1 MKNKISKY
9 IYMDLIALGSLIGV
23 IGLLCERVFNSVRKS
38 RCVKIHSKCCGS
50 EIDIERKVQEDENN
64 TV

>member
-1 MKNKISKY
+1 
-9 IYMDLIALGSLIGV
+9 MDLIALGSLIGV
-23 IGLLCERVFNSVRKS
+23 FGLLCERIFKSVRKS